1 MIMEGTLGYVSGQSI
16 NDRIDELKN
25 LILNNFDNVSLISDT
40 GSGSTRNVII
50 KLADS
55 LHYFILQAASSSNI
69 KFACYINIDLTT
81 FNSTPSISYTSNIHY
96 KIIEFGNT
104 EALFINNMCLF
115 IITKVRDFYKVFFRI
130 YGSSSN
136 QYFLLYGKEN
146 NNEISVVPSSPWGIT
161 VENNKK
167 AIIPI
172 FVRDD
177 FNNAV
182 LETPMENLF
191 SVDLSEYLE
200 GQKLIVN
207 GNKYIAVPRV
217 NSSSISMMVRYE

>member
-1 MIMEGTLGYVSGQSI
+1 MIMEGTLVYSGQSM

-40 GSGSTRNVII
+40 GSGSTRNVVF

-55 LHYFILQAASSSNI
+55 LHYFIMQVVATTNI
-69 KFACYINIDLTT
+69 KFAYYYSIDSSTYD
-81 FNSTPSISYTSNIHY
+81 STPNISRTSNIHY
-96 KIIEFGNT
+96 KITKFGNT
-104 EALFINNMCLF
+104 EALFINNLCLF
-115 IITKVRDFYKVFFRI
+115 IITKVRDFYKVLFRRHA
-130 YGSSSN
+130 SSSD
-136 QYFLLYGKEN
+136 QYFQLYGKEN
-146 NNEISVVPSSPWGIT
+146 NNSISVVPSSPWGIT

-167 AIIPI
+167 AIMPI
-172 FVRDD
+172 FVYDD

-182 LETPMENLF
+182 FETPMENLF
-191 SVDLSEYLE
+191 SVYLSEYLE

-217 NSSSISMMVRYE
+217 NNSSIHMMVRYE